1 MGKSKMLL
9 SAIGFGLLVIVV
21 IIFTFNF
28 IGKEEVQKEL
38 ENDLVFTENDSANNE
53 DDFIDEDDDLIDHDD
68 LEEPLHLIFFS
79 GVGAWQTVIELANDG
94 SFTGKYEDFNGG
106 ESGNGY
112 LSTTYMNEFNGQF
125 SDIKKLDAETY
136 SMELLAINYTYEDG
150 EEWIEDKG
158 KYIATEA
165 YGFEEGE
172 DFLLY
177 SPNKNTQDL
186 DEDLL
191 SWGGGHGIYP
201 NSSNESVLHW
211 VLHNKK
217 TNYGFYSDQYVDV
230 PENEEKVVSNATDTL
245 PTSFAELAFDNNYSG
260 PGSEFIG
267 TWHEVNYSTV
277 NFAPNPWEVNYKDET
292 FYIKGELPGDA
303 AIIIMTAEYK
313 DGKLYSNNGTQI
325 EFTDY
330 EDPITFEVNLPDTIE
345 VGEESSQFYFNNG
358 YLQWFSE
365 FRGDFNDSSVRGASI
380 EGYEKE

>member
-1 MGKSKMLL
+1 MGKTKILL
-9 SAIGFGLLVIVV
+9 SAIGLGLLVIVV

-28 IGKEEVQKEL
+28 IGKDEVQKEP
-38 ENDLVFTENDSANNE
+38 ENDLAFEGNDSANNE
-53 DDFIDEDDDLIDHDD
+53 DNSINEDDDFIDHDD
-68 LEEPLHLIFFS
+68 LEEPLHLMFFS
-79 GVGAWQTVIELANDG
+79 GAGAWSTEIQLANDG
-94 SFTGKYEDFNGG
+94 YFTGKYEDFNGG

-112 LSTTYMNEFNGQF
+112 LSTTYMNEFNGKF
-125 SDIKKLDAETY
+125 SEIKKLDAETY
-136 SMELLAINYTYEDG
+136 SMKLLDIDYKYEDG
-150 EEWIEDKG
+150 KEWIEDKG

-217 TNYGFYSDQYVDV
+217 TNYGFYSDQHLDV
-230 PENEEKVVSNATDTL
+230 PENEEEVVSNATDTL
-245 PTSFAELAFDNNYSG
+245 PTSFDDIAFDDNYSG

-277 NFAPNPWEVNYKDET
+277 AFAPNPWEVNYKDET

-325 EFTDY
+325 EFTNY
-330 EDPITFEVNLPDTIE
+330 EDPNTFEINLPDTIE
-345 VGEESSQFYFNNG
+345 VGEESSQFSFNNG
-358 YLQWFSE
+358 YLQWVSE
-365 FRGDFNDSSVRGASI
+365 VRGDLNDSSVRGVSI

>member
-1 MGKSKMLL
+1 MGKNTVLL
-9 SAIGFGLLVIVV
+9 SAIGLGLLVIVV
-21 IIFTFNF
+21 IISTINF
-28 IGKEEVQKEL
+28 KGKDEVQKEP
-38 ENDLVFTENDSANNE
+38 ENDFVSEEKDSANNE
-53 DDFIDEDDDLIDHDD
+53 EDFIEEDEDIIDHIDF
-68 LEEPLHLIFFS
+68 EEPLHLMFFS
-79 GVGAWQTVIELANDG
+79 GAGAWHTEIQLANDG
-94 SFTGKYEDFNGG
+94 SFTGMYEDFNGG

-112 LSTTYMNEFNGQF
+112 LSTTYMNQFNGQF
-125 SDIKKLDAETY
+125 SEIKKLDAETY
-136 SMELLAINYTYEDG
+136 SMKLIDIYYKYEDG

-177 SPNKNTQDL
+177 GPNKNTQDL
-186 DEDLL
+186 DEELL
-191 SWGGGHGIYP
+191 SWGAGHAIYP

-211 VLHNKK
+211 ILHNKQ
-217 TNYGFYSDQYVDV
+217 TNYGFYSVQNLDT
-230 PENEEKVVSNATDTL
+230 PENEEIVSNATDTL
-245 PTSFAELAFDNNYSG
+245 PTSFDDIAFDDNYSG

-277 NFAPNPWEVNYKDET
+277 NFAPNPWEINYKDET

-330 EDPITFEVNLPDTIE
+330 HNPNTIV
-345 VGEESSQFYFNNG
+345 VGKESSQFYFDNG

-365 FRGDFNDSSVRGASI
+365 LRGDFNDSSVRGASI
-380 EGYEKE
+380 EGYKKE